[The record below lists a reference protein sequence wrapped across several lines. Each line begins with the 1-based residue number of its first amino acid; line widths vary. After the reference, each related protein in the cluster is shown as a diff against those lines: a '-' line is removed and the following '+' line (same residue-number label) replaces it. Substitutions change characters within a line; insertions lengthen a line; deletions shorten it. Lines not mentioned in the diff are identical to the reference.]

1 MKRNHSQHSTPYR
14 ATTYACLAIVLVAS
28 LALAAQSAPVYANE
42 EKIEQ
47 LQKNIGALS
56 NKLDEINQAIRE
68 AESRV
73 AASSAEAASIAAR
86 VRQLEASRSKIEK
99 DISYTETQIQKTE
112 LEIEKLGYEI
122 TDKETRISQNTDTL
136 AAAMV
141 ELNALESMSLL
152 EQLLAYDTLGEF
164 FTQLQTIETFQ
175 DTVQDTLL
183 TLKGLNTELR
193 TKQQEEAREIKELE
207 SSKKLL
213 SGEREAVASTKTK
226 QEELLTVAKKTEA
239 EQRAYLAQK
248 QQEKQQFESALLEF
262 ESQLKT
268 LVDPTSFPSA
278 RQGVLGWPVDTV
290 RITQQFGGT
299 QFAKNNPHI
308 YGRAMHNGTDF
319 GVPVGTK
326 IYAVSDG
333 VVQATG
339 NTDAYPGCR
348 SWGKWVLIKHT
359 NGLSSLYAHL
369 SSILVSEGETVAKG
383 QTIAL
388 SGNTGVS
395 TGPHLHL
402 TLYASQGVQVVK
414 FNEFKPG
421 ATGCAATGAA
431 TPVAP
436 LEAYLDPMAYLP
448 AL

>member
-1 MKRNHSQHSTPYR
+1 MQHNHTSKKSII
-14 ATTYACLAIVLVAS
+14 LAAS
-28 LALAAQSAPVYANE
+28 LMGLCLFIAGAVFFTPQTTHADD
-42 EKIEQ
+42 EKIEA
-47 LQKNIGALS
+47 LQE
-56 NKLDEINQAIRE
+56 EINSLSDKLEDINAAIRE

-73 AASSAEAASIAAR
+73 AASSAEAASIASQ
-86 VRQLEASRSKIEK
+86 VKTLEASRNKIEK
-99 DISYTETQIQKTE
+99 DISHTETQIKKSK

-122 TDKETRISQNTDTL
+122 TDKEARILRNTQAL
-136 AAAMV
+136 EQAIK
-141 ELNALESMSLL
+141 ELDSLESMSLI
-152 EQLLAYDTLGEF
+152 ETILAYEDMSEFWNQLEAIESFQGEVHN
-164 FTQLQTIETFQ
+164 
-175 DTVQDTLL
+175 TVLSL
-183 TLKGLNTELR
+183 RGLNVELR
-193 TKQQEEAREIKELE
+193 TKQQIEADEAAKLE

-213 SGEREAVASTKTK
+213 SGEREAVTSTKAKT
-226 QEELLTVAKKTEA
+226 QELLTVAQQEEQA
-239 EQRAYLAQK
+239 QRAYLAQK
-248 QQEKQQFESALLEF
+248 VKEKQQFESALLEF

-268 LVDPTSFPSA
+268 LVDPTSFPTA
-278 RQGVLGWPVDTV
+278 GQGVLSWPVDTV

-299 QFAKNNPHI
+299 QFAKNNPGI
-308 YGRAMHNGTDF
+308 YGRAMHNGMDF
-319 GVPVGTK
+319 GVPVGSK
-326 IYAVSDG
+326 VYAVIDG

-339 NTDAYPGCR
+339 NTDAFPGCK
-348 SWGKWVLIKHT
+348 SWGKWVLIKHA
-359 NGLSSLYAHL
+359 NGLTTLYAHL
-369 SSILVSEGETVAKG
+369 SSIIVSDGESVSRG

-436 LEAYLDPMAYLP
+436 LEAYLDPGAYLP

>member
-1 MKRNHSQHSTPYR
+1 MKRKVTHTNIAY
-14 ATTYACLAIVLVAS
+14 VLTAS
-28 LALAAQSAPVYANE
+28 LVGLAVFCVWHIVAHPLTVYADE
-42 EKIEQ
+42 EKIER
-47 LQKNIGALS
+47 LQ
-56 NKLDEINQAIRE
+56 DEINSLNTRLDDINRAIRE

-73 AASSAEAASIAAR
+73 AASSAEAASIASK
-86 VRQLEASRSKIEK
+86 VKQLEASRSKIEK
-99 DISYTETQIQKTE
+99 DITYTETEIKRSR

-122 TDKETRISQNTDTL
+122 SDKEVRIAKNT
-136 AAAMV
+136 AALEQAIK
-141 ELNALESMSLL
+141 ELYILESMSFI
-152 EQLLAYDTLGEF
+152 ETMLAYEDMSEF
-164 FTQLQTIETFQ
+164 WNQMQAISSFQDEVQ
-175 DTVQDTLL
+175 DTVL

-193 TKQQEEAREIKELE
+193 TKQQIEADEQAKLE
-207 SSKKLL
+207 SNKKLL
-213 SGEREAVASTKTK
+213 SGEREAVTSTKAK
-226 QEELLTVAKKTEA
+226 QQELLTVAQKTEA

-248 QQEKQQFESALLEF
+248 LAEKQQFEAALLEY
-262 ESQLKT
+262 ESELKT
-268 LVDPTSFPSA
+268 LIDPTSFPTA
-278 RQGVLGWPVDTV
+278 RQGVLTWPVDVV

-319 GVPVGTK
+319 GVPVGSK
-326 IYAVSDG
+326 VYSVLDG

-339 NTDAYPGCR
+339 NTDAYAGCR
-348 SWGKWVLIKHT
+348 SWGKWVLIKHP
-359 NGLSSLYAHL
+359 NGLTSLYAHL
-369 SSILVSEGETVAKG
+369 SSILVSEGESVTKG

>member
-1 MKRNHSQHSTPYR
+1 MGTPPEF
-14 ATTYACLAIVLVAS
+14 
-28 LALAAQSAPVYANE
+28 ALADE
-42 EKIEQ
+42 EKIEE
-47 LQKNIGALS
+47 LQKNIGAL
-56 NKLDEINQAIRE
+56 NDKLDEINQAIKE

-73 AASSAEAASIAAR
+73 AASSAEAASIASR

-99 DISYTETQIQKTE
+99 DISYTETQIQKTQ
-112 LEIEKLGYEI
+112 LEIEKIGYEI
-122 TDKETRISQNTDTL
+122 SDKETRIARNTEAL
-136 AAAMV
+136 AVAIKELDAMESLSLI
-141 ELNALESMSLL
+141 EL
-152 EQLLAYDTLGEF
+152 LLAYDNLGDF
-164 FTQLQTIETFQ
+164 FNQVQAIETFQ
-175 DTVQDTLL
+175 DTVQDTVL
-183 TLKGLNTELR
+183 TLRGLNTELR
-193 TKQQEEAREIKELE
+193 TKQQAEAQEKQQLE
-207 SSKKLL
+207 SSRKLL
-213 SGEREAVASTKTK
+213 SGEREAVASTKSK
-226 QEELLTVAKKTEA
+226 QQELLTVAQKTEA

-262 ESQLKT
+262 ESELKT
-268 LVDPTSFPSA
+268 LIDPTSFPSA
-278 RQGVLGWPVDTV
+278 RQGVLSWPVDTV

-319 GVPVGTK
+319 GVPVGSK
-326 IYAVSDG
+326 VYAVTDG
-333 VVQATG
+333 VVQASG

-348 SWGKWVLIKHT
+348 SWGKWILVKHT

-369 SSILVSEGETVAKG
+369 SSILVNEGDSVTKG
-383 QTIAL
+383 QNIAL

-436 LEAYLDPMAYLP
+436 LEAYLDPMTYLP
-448 AL
+448 SL